1 VLAHR
6 ALLVTYTK
14 GQKRVTPAEVELAA
28 VELEQCRIPLRTRS
42 HNKSAWIMRAAA
54 GAAVAVAAGAVAF
67 VLVAPLGDD
76 GRTTAA
82 EPSSPAETG
91 TKSVRANDAKHAAA
105 GEKTHGEKERRKHDA
120 GAREGAAKE
129 GPASEMSGGA
139 EVASATPPPSSKA
152 QRDPARTADA
162 VDKLAKRLVRA
173 DNYSVAAG
181 AISRLIQ
188 LWTGRALTP
197 AEISSGSLD
206 LQLLGARRGLRYLS
220 AELTPRQLETL
231 DLPAVAELRI
241 PDQTETRFVL
251 VERIDDDTIRLHL
264 DKPYRVDRAA
274 VEALWAGSVHLLW
287 RDAERLSRPLT
298 KGSKGPAVE
307 KLQTLL
313 AEAGYLKEKPN
324 GDYDDATEQAVRRLQ
339 SKSGLNESGDATT
352 LTQIILY
359 NSIARY
365 ERPELRSAGEGA
377 DRVARSV
384 S

>member
-1 VLAHR
+1 
-6 ALLVTYTK
+6 
-14 GQKRVTPAEVELAA
+14 
-28 VELEQCRIPLRTRS
+28 
-42 HNKSAWIMRAAA
+42 
-54 GAAVAVAAGAVAF
+54 
-67 VLVAPLGDD
+67 
-76 GRTTAA
+76 
-82 EPSSPAETG
+82 
-91 TKSVRANDAKHAAA
+91 
-105 GEKTHGEKERRKHDA
+105 
-120 GAREGAAKE
+120 
-129 GPASEMSGGA
+129 
-139 EVASATPPPSSKA
+139 
-152 QRDPARTADA
+152 
-162 VDKLAKRLVRA
+162 VRA

-365 ERPELRSAGEGA
+365 ERPELRSPARARTVSPGA
-377 DRVARSV
+377 SLEHDSRRSAQG
-384 S
+384 SSQT

>member
-1 VLAHR
+1 
-6 ALLVTYTK
+6 
-14 GQKRVTPAEVELAA
+14 
-28 VELEQCRIPLRTRS
+28 RTRS

-82 EPSSPAETG
+82 EPSSTSETG
-91 TKSVRANDAKHAAA
+91 TKSVHASGAKHAAA
-105 GEKTHGEKERRKHDA
+105 GEKSHAEKDRRKHDA
-120 GAREGAAKE
+120 GASEGAAKE

-152 QRDPARTADA
+152 QGADAARTAEA

-188 LWTGRALTP
+188 LWTGRALTS

-352 LTQIILY
+352 LTQI
-359 NSIARY
+359 
-365 ERPELRSAGEGA
+365 
-377 DRVARSV
+377 
-384 S
+384 